1 MATLAITTEE
11 ILRAIGLVAGVNRDA
26 GEWDETMELDARN
39 CIREG
44 FRDFLHPIDAQSGS
58 AYTWKFLEKS
68 ATFIGEAAV
77 TASTITV
84 VDGVATLAAGSWPT
98 WAADGII
105 EIGDGTDSVGRAFVA
120 SRDSATQITLDNTS
134 IDAPAGTT
142 YALYRYKY
150 TLPTLFGEFIGGV
163 LVSDGGTTSRGRR
176 LTPVTDTELRLR
188 HITGLR
194 QGQTC
199 QYTIQAQGSNPAAS
213 NWYIQFWPVLDEG
226 AIAYGTYKAQ
236 LEDGLDATSLVNA
249 LDTVQMPVQHA
260 QTLLEAILASTERY
274 FSAPGPHAAR
284 FDQCLQRSIKFDGAT
299 PGPIGGGPYHPDADP
314 RRIALFT
321 HVPDYT
327 GQTS

>member
-1 MATLAITTEE
+1 MASLAITTEE
-11 ILRAIGLVAGVNRDA
+11 ILRMIGLVAGINRDA
-26 GEWDETMELDARN
+26 AEWDETMELDARN
-39 CIREG
+39 VIREG

-68 ATFIGEAAV
+68 ATFIGVAAV
-77 TASTITV
+77 DDSTITV

-105 EIGDGTDSVGRAFVA
+105 EIGEGTDSVGRAFVA

-134 IDAPAGTT
+134 IDAAAGTT
-142 YALYRYKY
+142 YTLYRYKY
-150 TLPTLFGEFIGGV
+150 TLPSLFGEFIGGV
-163 LVSDGGTTSRGRR
+163 LVADGSNRGRR
-176 LTPVTDTELRLR
+176 LTPVTDAELRLR

-199 QYTIQAQGSNPAAS
+199 QYTIQAEGSNPATS
-213 NWYIQFWPVLDEG
+213 NWYIQFWPVLDEN

-236 LEDGLDATSLVNA
+236 LEDGLEANLIDA
-249 LDTVQMPVQHA
+249 LDTIQMPTQHA
-260 QTLLEAILASTERY
+260 QTLMEAVLAAAERY
-274 FSAPGPHAAR
+274 FAAPGPHAAR

-299 PGPIGGGPYHPDADP
+299 PGPIGGGPHHPDADP
-314 RRIALFT
+314 RRIALYT
-321 HVPDYT
+321 HVPDYS